1 MVLSQS
7 GKSWSSSSMIILL
20 GIFRRRRRRKKRN
33 PFRTTRLFSLSL
45 KKLDERGRLDEVCLL
60 NNCLILDTID
70 EMTAS
75 CLSSQTN
82 DFLFCIFTAL
92 VNPHS
97 EYQQF
102 CRQIFKLRSMSP
114 LSLKWCFRKMLIFRG
129 MVVCCAVQSLLL

>member
-75 CLSSQTN
+75 CHSSRAN

-114 LSLKWCFRKMLIFRG
+114 LSLKLCFRKMLFFMG
-129 MVVCCAVQSLLL
+129 TVVCCAVQSLLL